1 MLREVDPNH
10 DVFVGPVGMWV
21 PFHPD
26 AYKTGRVEY
35 MEETLNQ
42 LMADKKKNEDQAK
55 TEFEKRVKDTKA
67 KAIQE
72 NIKLAKESGNKLT
85 QMLATDG
92 ETLVD
97 AKPRDLEGDA
107 SESVGGGIWNAADES
122 ASVTMTVEEMRK
134 ELFEGD
140 DVVMD
145 KNTDH
150 GLSKL
155 AELEK

>member
-1 MLREVDPNH
+1 
-10 DVFVGPVGMWV
+10 
-21 PFHPD
+21 
-26 AYKTGRVEY
+26 
-35 MEETLNQ
+35 
-42 LMADKKKNEDQAK
+42 MAEKKKNEEQAK
-55 TEFEKRVKDTKA
+55 TEFDKRVKETKA

-97 AKPRDLEGDA
+97 ANPKDLASSDA
-107 SESVGGGIWNAADES
+107 VESVGGGIWNASDET

-134 ELFEGD
+134 ELFESE

-150 GLSKL
+150 GLSRL
-155 AELEK
+155 SGAGDAAAAESGAPEAEQ

>member
-1 MLREVDPNH
+1 
-10 DVFVGPVGMWV
+10 
-21 PFHPD
+21 
-26 AYKTGRVEY
+26 

-42 LMADKKKNEDQAK
+42 LMAEKKKNEEQAK
-55 TEFEKRVKDTKA
+55 TEFDKRVKETKA

-97 AKPRDLEGDA
+97 AKPKDLA
-107 SESVGGGIWNAADES
+107 SSDVVESVGGGIWNASDET

-134 ELFEGD
+134 ELFESE

-150 GLSKL
+150 GLSRL
-155 AELEK
+155 TGAGAAQ

>member
-1 MLREVDPNH
+1 
-10 DVFVGPVGMWV
+10 
-21 PFHPD
+21 
-26 AYKTGRVEY
+26 
-35 MEETLNQ
+35 
-42 LMADKKKNEDQAK
+42 MAEKKKNEEQAK
-55 TEFEKRVKDTKA
+55 TEFDKRVKETKA

-85 QMLATDG
+85 QMLAKDG

-97 AKPRDLEGDA
+97 AKPKDLASSDA
-107 SESVGGGIWNAADES
+107 VESVGGGIWNASDET

-134 ELFEGD
+134 ELFESE

-150 GLSKL
+150 GLSRL
-155 AELEK
+155 TGAGAPEAGAEE

>member
-1 MLREVDPNH
+1 
-10 DVFVGPVGMWV
+10 MWV

-42 LMADKKKNEDQAK
+42 LMAEKKKNEEQAK
-55 TEFEKRVKDTKA
+55 TEFDKRVKETKA

-85 QMLATDG
+85 QMLAKDG

-97 AKPRDLEGDA
+97 AKPKDLASSDA
-107 SESVGGGIWNAADES
+107 SESVGVGGGIWNASDET

-134 ELFEGD
+134 ELFESD

-150 GLSKL
+150 GLSRL
-155 AELEK
+155 TGAGDAAADA